1 MCIKFS
7 PAECEQSKES
17 RKIVENEDRSELD
30 KQQDNTSTKPQSSI
44 PASDTNNNSVLLQ
57 QNQQSSSSSSSPV
70 MSSNA
75 LAMSASK
82 LTQQLA
88 PVSVNTKD
96 TLNNRDSSTLKAVGG
111 ERYFLSFL

>member
-30 KQQDNTSTKPQSSI
+30 KQQETSIKPQSPI

-111 ERYFLSFL
+111 ERYFLFSFL